1 MQIISVVN
9 QKGGVG
15 KTFTSVNIAIGLA
28 WRGYRVLVLDLDP
41 QGSLSI
47 SLGLEN
53 PDSENLTVSTIFQHM
68 KNREE
73 FDPMECILKHPEG
86 IHYIPANIDLV
97 STEIDLVSA
106 WNREYLL
113 GKFLDKLEN
122 DYDIVLIDCSPSLG
136 LVTMNA
142 LACTH
147 QVVIPIQAQYLS
159 VKGMEQLLRT
169 IGGVQEEFNGDL
181 VISGVL
187 VTMANTRTREYKET
201 YTSLIEKYG
210 GKIPIFE
217 TIIPH
222 STKAAETSKL
232 GKSIFAH
239 DPNGKISLA
248 YADLITEMVGEEEAE
263 EEMDEPERGVG

>member
-28 WRGYRVLVLDLDP
+28 WRGYRVLALDLDP

-53 PDSENLTVSTIFQHM
+53 PDSEDCSISTILQHM

-73 FDPMECILKHPEG
+73 FDPKKCIRTHPEG
-86 IHYIPANIDLV
+86 IHFIPANIELV
-97 STEIDLVSA
+97 NTEIDLVSA

-113 GKFLDKLEN
+113 GKYLDKLEN
-122 DYDIVLIDCSPSLG
+122 DYDVVLIDCSPSLG

-142 LACTH
+142 LACTN
-147 QVVIPIQAQYLS
+147 QLIIPIQAQYLS

-169 IGGVQEEFNGDL
+169 IGGVQEEFNQNL
-181 VISGVL
+181 AISGVL
-187 VTMANTRTREYKET
+187 VTMANTRTKEYKET
-201 YTSLIEKYG
+201 YASLIEKYG

-239 DPNGKISLA
+239 DPNGKISHA
-248 YADLITEMVGEEEAE
+248 YADLITEMVGEEDGQESE
-263 EEMDEPERGVG
+263 VG